1 MPMERLHKLSIYI
14 LASLLIIGFL
24 GVGFL
29 TPLPPFLYIENLA
42 VAFLLALGLLLSVK
56 GLRTG
61 LYIIAIVSL
70 VYSGRISRSIISPI
84 GTLQPLW
91 EAHVPVV
98 VLLLALGIIS
108 MLMLSNTS
116 RE

>member
-1 MPMERLHKLSIYI
+1 MPVGRLHKFSLYI

-24 GVGFL
+24 GIGFL
-29 TPLPPFLYIENLA
+29 TPLPPFLLLENLA
-42 VAFLLALGLLLSVK
+42 IAFLLALGLLLSVR
-56 GLRTG
+56 GLRAG

-91 EAHVPVV
+91 EAHVPVA
-98 VLLLALGIIS
+98 VLLLALGVIS
-108 MLMLSNTS
+108 ILMLSSTS
-116 RE
+116 RK

>member
-1 MPMERLHKLSIYI
+1 MPMERLYKLSIYI

-56 GLRTG
+56 GLKAG

-70 VYSGRISRSIISPI
+70 IYSGRISRSIISPI

-98 VLLLALGIIS
+98 VLLLMLGVIS
-108 MLMLSNTS
+108 MLMLSNTG
-116 RE
+116 RG